1 MSRSE
6 TRSYYSDADRI
17 NSVTEQNLPDQSRER
32 GLLNNDPLTGKH
44 EPTSFISRDVSIES
58 IGGVDYSV
66 KSGSLYKKLAR
77 CGAVCRFTP
86 EQAPSTVFSSET
98 SVDFEIPK
106 CAVHVPKAATLKYT
120 VTNADASLD
129 AFLNCPEQQ
138 ISRIELMLNGSDVD
152 ITWYSLQ
159 MFEEQY
165 MLNDKDTANLIAEK
179 EGLHPYGRTVQVT
192 VGDYTGCRPLDAL
205 STTPGAYADVD
216 TLVNALRG
224 ETVGGTTLSDMTL
237 YANKGT
243 LRQIRPISLLAD
255 FSQAEGLLTGTSVA
269 GRGRLVVPRSG
280 SDLGDGAG
288 KRIFNMDLTFLPLF
302 NDNIFWPAIDGT
314 RPRIRIWFRASDGI
328 FSRHPAAWDEMVT
341 RSNLSVSNYE
351 LWIKGD
357 VIAPSMQATMYE
369 MYKRH
374 LFNTTVPTRDLLSL
388 TSLTTGTRQDN
399 TKEISSIFGSLA
411 CLNMYLRYPGAEDN
425 RQTPANYA
433 WDSTA
438 GWNDFAGIKAATLF
452 FSGGQAL
459 DLQDIPS
466 DQLSTESDKQNAAP
480 YLSALKQYSQVGTMD
495 WGVDGNVV
503 YTQEPRAISWIFCD
517 NLAQAK
523 HAGVNSGQLVMD
535 GSWTCQLTPGTNHA
549 GNALSAASGTLY
561 ISAHRYASI
570 KYNGNLFI
578 VDRH

>member
-6 TRSYYSDADRI
+6 SRSYYSDADRVNMI
-17 NSVTEQNLPDQSRER
+17 SEQNLPDQSRER

-44 EPTSFISRDVSIES
+44 EPTSFVSRDVSIES

-77 CGAVCRFTP
+77 SGAVCRFTP

-106 CAVHVPKAATLKYT
+106 CAVHVPKSCTFKYT

-129 AFLNCPEQQ
+129 AFLSCPEQQ
-138 ISRIELMLNGSDVD
+138 ITRIELMLNGSDVD

-165 MLNDKDTANLIAEK
+165 MLNDRDTANIIAEK

-192 VGDYTGCRPLDAL
+192 PGDYVGARPLDAL
-205 STTPGAYADVD
+205 STAPGAYASVD
-216 TLVNALRG
+216 ALVDMLRG
-224 ETVGGTTLSDMTL
+224 ESAADLAL
-237 YANKGT
+237 YASKGAQ
-243 LRQIRPISLLAD
+243 RQIRPIALLPD
-255 FSQAEGLLTGTSVA
+255 FSQYEAVTTGTSIA
-269 GRGRLVVPRSG
+269 GNGRLVVPRSG
-280 SDLGDGAG
+280 SDVGDGAG
-288 KRIFNMDLTFLPLF
+288 KRIINMDLSFLPLF
-302 NDNIFWPAIDGT
+302 NDNIFWPAIEGT
-314 RPRIRIWFRASDGI
+314 RPRIRIWFRATDGI
-328 FSRHPAAWDEMVT
+328 FARTPAAWDQLT
-341 RSNLSVSNYE
+341 DRSKLSVSNYE

-374 LFNTTVPTRDLLSL
+374 LFNTTVPTRDLISL
-388 TSLTTGTRQDN
+388 TSLATGTRQDS
-399 TKEISSIFGSLA
+399 TKEISSIFGALA
-411 CLNMYLRYPGAEDN
+411 CLNMYLRYPGAEDTS
-425 RQTPANYA
+425 QSTGQYA
-433 WDSTA
+433 WGTNT
-438 GWNDFAGIKAATLF
+438 GWNDFAGIRAATLF

-480 YLSALKQYSQVGTMD
+480 YLTALKQYAQVGTMD
-495 WGVDGNVV
+495 YAVDGNV
-503 YTQEPRAISWIFCD
+503 TMTREPRALSWIFCD

-535 GSWTCQLTPGTNHA
+535 GSWTCQLTPGNDHA
-549 GNALSAASGTLY
+549 GNAFTGLPGGTLY

-578 VDRH
+578 VDRL